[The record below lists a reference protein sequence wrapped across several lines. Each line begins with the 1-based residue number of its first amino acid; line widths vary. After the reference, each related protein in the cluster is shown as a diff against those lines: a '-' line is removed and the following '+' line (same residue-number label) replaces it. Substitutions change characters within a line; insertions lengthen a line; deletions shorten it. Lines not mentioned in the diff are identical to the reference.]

1 MLETVKEYA
10 LERLEAAGEE
20 EEVRRA
26 HAAHY
31 LALAQEARPE
41 LQGPRQA
48 EWYDRLETE
57 HDNLR
62 AALSWSLQSRGGET
76 ALRQAAKLWWFWYK
90 RGNLS
95 EGRWWLEE
103 ALGKSTAPISVRA
116 EVLNGAGVL
125 ARNQSDYEQARE
137 WLEESLVLQR
147 ALGDEKGTADV
158 LINLGTVA
166 LDRGNYPRARALFDE
181 SLSLRRK
188 LRDRWGTALALNNL
202 GVTAHA
208 QGNLA
213 DAAPLYEESL
223 KLFRALGDKAGIAMA
238 LSNLGEVVEDE
249 GEYAKAVELYQE
261 SLALYREVEEKEGIA
276 ILTCCMGRIARIQ
289 GNYGRAARLYDES
302 LRIYEEL
309 GNKLGTAQDL
319 EGMAALRAACGQPEL
334 AARLWAAAEALREVI
349 GAPPEDA
356 QRVRH
361 DPLIAA
367 VRKALGE
374 EEFTNAWT
382 EGRELTPEQV
392 LDGRWEQPTVDPE
405 PTKTPAQLA
414 GLTAGEIKI
423 LRLVASGMSNAQA
436 AEKLFISRRTVDA
449 HLRSIYRK
457 LGVDSRTAAARHATD
472 HGLV

>member
-1 MLETVKEYA
+1 MVAPKQRWGDGL
-10 LERLEAAGEE
+10 RL
-20 EEVRRA
+20 
-26 HAAHY
+26 
-31 LALAQEARPE
+31 
-41 LQGPRQA
+41 
-48 EWYDRLETE
+48 
-57 HDNLR
+57 
-62 AALSWSLQSRGGET
+62 
-76 ALRQAAKLWWFWYK
+76 AAKLWWFWYK

-213 DAAPLYEESL
+213 DAAPLCEESL

-238 LSNLGEVVEDE
+238 LSNLGEAAEDE
-249 GEYAKAVELYQE
+249 GEHVKAAAFYGE
-261 SLALYREVEEKEGIA
+261 SLDLYREVEEKEGIA
-276 ILTCCMGRIARIQ
+276 LLTGRLGSIARLQ
-289 GNYGRAARLYDES
+289 ADYGRAAALYDES
-302 LRIYEEL
+302 VLLHEEL
-309 GNKLGTAQDL
+309 GSKLGIAQAL
-319 EGMAALRAACGQPEL
+319 EGIATVRGACGQPEP
-334 AARLWAAAEALREVI
+334 ATRLWATAEALREEI
-349 GAPPEDA
+349 GAPLENIERA
-356 QRVRH
+356 KH
-361 DPLIAA
+361 EPLIATA
-367 VRKALGE
+367 RKALGE
-374 EEFTNAWT
+374 EAFANVWA

-392 LDGRWEQPTVDPE
+392 LDEGLEQEPAAGPE
-405 PTKTPAQLA
+405 PAQLA

-423 LRLVASGMSNAQA
+423 LRLVASGISNAQV

-457 LGVDSRTAAARHATD
+457 LGVDSRTAAARHAID
-472 HGLV
+472 HGLI